1 MAASYYV
8 NVRSQIA
15 GYSYFIN
22 KSVINMKLDFAF
34 QRMLSGYDSTAKIKD
49 QIYVLFAKKVRFDYL
64 FSTVLFKMIM
74 L

>member
-1 MAASYYV
+1 
-8 NVRSQIA
+8 
-15 GYSYFIN
+15 
-22 KSVINMKLDFAF
+22 MKLDFAF